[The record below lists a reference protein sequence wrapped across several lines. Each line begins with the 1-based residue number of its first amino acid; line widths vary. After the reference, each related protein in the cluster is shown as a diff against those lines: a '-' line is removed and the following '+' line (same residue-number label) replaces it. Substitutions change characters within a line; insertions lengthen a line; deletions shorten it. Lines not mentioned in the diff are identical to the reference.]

1 MCVGRVV
8 VGWGPVLCVAKLC
21 IETVLPEDGPAG
33 SKHVGDF
40 YE

>member
-1 MCVGRVV
+1 MKPGAHSHLTEETQ
-8 VGWGPVLCVAKLC
+8 PLC
-21 IETVLPEDGPAG
+21 INIILPEDGPAG